1 MALGSVADV
10 VPLDANNRILVHQGL
25 ARIRAGRAR
34 PGLRALLEVAG
45 RPPVRITSTDLGFI
59 LGPRLNAAGRLDDMS
74 SASNA
79 CSATTKRW
87 PATWRCSSTS

>member
-1 MALGSVADV
+1 RGLKEPNLAELLDLVALGSVADV

-45 RPPVRITSTDLGFI
+45 RPPVRITSTDLG
-59 LGPRLNAAGRLDDMS
+59 
-74 SASNA
+74 
-79 CSATTKRW
+79 
-87 PATWRCSSTS
+87 

>member
-25 ARIRAGRAR
+25 ARIRAGRAQ

-59 LGPRLNAAGRLDDMS
+59 LGRA
-74 SASNA
+74 
-79 CSATTKRW
+79 
-87 PATWRCSSTS
+87 